1 MRRGVTFLVLLSFTL
16 SCIGGC
22 AQIHS
27 LHVAVNTNDFEAVRS
42 LIDEGHDV
50 NELRA
55 SCEFMN
61 KRIRDCSNDQHFI
74 PLLYITIFHNNV
86 DIARLLIDNGA
97 NVNLKTKDGMN
108 PLLMATLI
116 ERLDIVELLIDNG
129 ADVDIK
135 TEYGSTSLH
144 AALKLGHY
152 AKTKGGQSE
161 FFDIARLLIHYGA
174 KDVNTKDEDGTMPLL
189 LALYSEQFGIAKSLI
204 DLGADVNAKTKN
216 GETPLDYA
224 KNSLRSLSGDDI
236 GHTAMVN
243 LLIEK
248 DNSPC

>member
-1 MRRGVTFLVLLSFTL
+1 MRGVLTSFVLFSFAL
-16 SCIGGC
+16 ICIGGC

-61 KRIRDCSNDQHFI
+61 KRIRDCSNDQHPI
-74 PLLYITIFHNNV
+74 PLLYITIFHNNI
-86 DIARLLIDNGA
+86 DIAKLLIDNGA
-97 NVNLKTKDGMN
+97 NVNLKTEDGMN
-108 PLLMATLI
+108 PLLMATLV

-135 TEYGSTSLH
+135 TEYGSTPLH

-174 KDVNTKDEDGTMPLL
+174 GDVNTQDEDGTMPLL

-224 KNSLRSLSGDDI
+224 KNI
-236 GHTAMVN
+236 GHTAMVD

-248 DNSPC
+248 GAENNP